1 MHFNPLWIGDE
12 IVAGMITMYAQ
23 VIHNPAKDFLVPI
36 IFIMD
41 KMVISEEVSHLNVYV
56 ILFTT
61 SIFHG
66 VVCVGEQM

>member
-1 MHFNPLWIGDE
+1 MHFNPLWIGEE

-41 KMVISEEVSHLNVYV
+41 KMVISEVSYLNVYV
-56 ILFTT
+56 ILFIT
-61 SIFHG
+61 SIFNG
-66 VVCVGEQM
+66 VVCVGGQM

>member
-1 MHFNPLWIGDE
+1 
-12 IVAGMITMYAQ
+12 MYAQ

-41 KMVISEEVSHLNVYV
+41 NMVISEEVSHLNVYV